1 VLRCMLHT
9 SMVHGEVDHTN
20 VLGQGMLFKAL
31 LWGLFLIDTVAVCHV
46 VCEMLCF
53 LGTVFLL
60 LCCQHQYNF
69 LLGLICLQYDL
80 LVSLLANGQ

>member
-9 SMVHGEVDHTN
+9 SVVHREVDHTN
-20 VLGQGMLFKAL
+20 VLGQGMLFEAL

-53 LGTVFLL
+53 LGAF
-60 LCCQHQYNF
+60 LCCF
-69 LLGLICLQYDL
+69 V
-80 LVSLLANGQ
+80 VSSSTSSISCSD